1 MRIPTPIEHHG
12 RPVNRQDILNQIS
25 KDINAWSIVPS
36 VIKDDTGKPEFE
48 MLLANAEMRD
58 PGTASLHFRET
69 RCGGF
74 EYASRAFL
82 HAHLQPG
89 DLFIDVGAHFGL
101 YTLTAA
107 KKFPGQINVLAI
119 EPHPANLKRLHLWC
133 EFNECLENVRIAACA
148 ASSKSGKS
156 ELIQNSS
163 MGHSLVPQPGN
174 RNQGKTLTVRLETV
188 DNIVI
193 QAGFMD
199 SGERIFLK
207 IDTEGHELATLSGAL
222 ELLKSSRVA
231 AIIWEKG
238 HFHNSRQGIQE
249 FTAIMRL
256 LRDLGYDS
264 YRFPHEDMGG
274 PLIPYS
280 PSHELCNIISIDRS
294 FSPLQ
299 VYEQPWSA
307 HAVMSSSMRPP
318 VSENFM
324 IGFTKEL
331 IKEKKTDCGR
341 WSSWNMLGNEP
352 DLRAGMAG
360 QLVPEN
366 SNVLDVGAGM
376 MLLRDY
382 IPASCTYTPL
392 DIVARNRNT
401 IIADLNQQQYPQ
413 SKYDVVCAL
422 FLLEFIHEPQ
432 LLFDWA
438 CKHADR
444 LIFTYHP
451 LQPGADRNKRRAA
464 GFFNDYNVGELKSMA
479 LQAGWKTVS
488 FTDITFGQVCFECLK

>member
-1 MRIPTPIEHHG
+1 MSRQKILEQINH
-12 RPVNRQDILNQIS
+12 NRD
-25 KDINAWSIVPS
+25 AWSIIPS
-36 VIKDDTGKPEFE
+36 VIKNDAGKPEFE
-48 MLLANAEMRD
+48 MLLANAEMND
-58 PGTASLHFRET
+58 PGTASLNFRET

-107 KKFPGQINVLAI
+107 KKFPGKVKVIAI

-133 EFNECLENVRIAACA
+133 DFNQCLEDVKIAQCA
-148 ASSKSGKS
+148 ASSRSGQS

-174 RNQGKTLTVRLETV
+174 RSQGKTLTVRVETL
-188 DNIVI
+188 DNIVRT
-193 QAGFMD
+193 AGFMK
-199 SGERIFLK
+199 SKERIFLK
-207 IDTEGHELATLSGAL
+207 IDTEGNELATLTGAL
-222 ELLKSSRVA
+222 ELLKTGRVA

-238 HFHNSRQGIQE
+238 HFHNSEQGIKE
-249 FTAIMRL
+249 FSAIMNL

-274 PLIPYS
+274 ALVPYA
-280 PSHELCNIISIDRS
+280 PSHELCNVISLDRS
-294 FSPLQ
+294 LSPQQ
-299 VYEQPWSA
+299 VYKQPWTPHS
-307 HAVMSSSMRPP
+307 VMSAGMRPQ

-324 IGFTKEL
+324 ISFTEEL

-341 WSSWNMLGNEP
+341 WARWNMLGNEA

-360 QLVPEN
+360 QLVPEG
-366 SNVLDVGAGM
+366 SSVLDAGAGM

-382 IPASCTYTPL
+382 IPESCTYTPL
-392 DIVARNRNT
+392 DIVARNRHT
-401 IIADLNQQQYPQ
+401 LIADLNQQQFPDHDF
-413 SKYDVVCAL
+413 DVVCAL

-432 LLFDWA
+432 LFLDWA
-438 CKHADR
+438 FTNSEK
-444 LIFTYHP
+444 LILIYHP
-451 LQPGADRNKRRAA
+451 FLPGSNPKQRRAA
-464 GFFNDYNVGELKSMA
+464 GIFNDFSRDQLESMA
-479 LQAGWKTVS
+479 RQSGWKNVTA
-488 FTDITFGQVCFECLK
+488 TDITFGQTSFECIK

>member
-1 MRIPTPIEHHG
+1 MS
-12 RPVNRQDILNQIS
+12 RQEILDRIS
-25 KDINAWSIVPS
+25 KSNDAWQIVPS
-36 VIKDDTGKPEFE
+36 VIKDSAGEPEFE
-48 MLLANAEMRD
+48 MLLANAEMQD

-89 DLFIDVGAHFGL
+89 DLLIDVGAHFGL

-107 KKFPGQINVLAI
+107 KKFPGEVKVLAI
-119 EPHPANLKRLHLWC
+119 EPHPENLKRLHIWC
-133 EFNECLENVRIAACA
+133 DFNECLENVKIAQCA
-148 ASSKSGKS
+148 ASSQSGQS

-174 RNQGKTLTVRLETV
+174 RSQGKPLPVRLETL
-188 DNIVI
+188 DNIVRT
-193 QAGFMD
+193 AGFME

-207 IDTEGHELATLSGAL
+207 IDTEGHELPTLMGGL
-222 ELLKSSRVA
+222 ELLKTGRVA

-238 HFHNSRQGIQE
+238 HFHNSEKGIKE
-249 FTAIMRL
+249 FTSIMTL
-256 LRDLGYDS
+256 LRDMGYDS

-274 PLIPYS
+274 PLIPYA
-280 PSHELCNIISIDRS
+280 PSHELCNVISIDRS
-294 FSPLQ
+294 LKPQ
-299 VYEQPWSA
+299 QIYEQPWSA

-324 IGFTKEL
+324 IGFTEEL
-331 IKEKKTDCGR
+331 VKTQKTDCGR
-341 WSSWNMLGNEP
+341 WARWNLLGNEA

-360 QLVPEN
+360 QLVPEG
-366 SNVLDVGAGM
+366 SSVLDAGAGT

-382 IPASCTYTPL
+382 IPENCTYTPL

-401 IIADLNQQQYPQ
+401 IVADLNQQQFPK
-413 SKYDVVCAL
+413 KYNVVCAL

-432 LLFDWA
+432 LFFDWSSR
-438 CKHADR
+438 HAGK
-444 LIFTYHP
+444 LIFIYHP
-451 LQPGADRNKRRAA
+451 LLPGADKNKRRAA
-464 GFFNDYNVGELKSMA
+464 GFSMI
-479 LQAGWKTVS
+479 S
-488 FTDITFGQVCFECLK
+488 M

>member
-1 MRIPTPIEHHG
+1 ME
-12 RPVNRQDILNQIS
+12 QIQKNS
-25 KDINAWSIVPS
+25 AAWNIVPS
-36 VIKDDTGKPEFE
+36 VIKNNAGEPEFE

-82 HAHLQPG
+82 HAHLQPN

-107 KKFPGQINVLAI
+107 RKFPDRVDVLAI
-119 EPHPANLKRLHLWC
+119 EPHPANLKRLSMWC
-133 EFNECLENVRIAACA
+133 EFNECAQNVKIAQCA
-148 ASSKSGKS
+148 ASSQSGQS

-174 RNQGKTLTVRLETV
+174 RSQGEPLPVRLETL
-188 DNIVI
+188 DNIVR
-193 QAGFMD
+193 QAGHMD
-199 SGERIFLK
+199 SKRRVILK
-207 IDTEGHELATLSGAL
+207 IDTEGHELDTLTGGL
-222 ELLKSSRVA
+222 ELLKTGRVA

-238 HFHNSRQGIQE
+238 HFHNSKKGIME
-249 FTAIMRL
+249 FTAIMGM

-274 PLIPYS
+274 PLVPYP
-280 PSHELCNIISIDRS
+280 PSHELCNVISIDRS
-294 FSPLQ
+294 IKPQQ

-324 IGFTKEL
+324 IGFTEEL
-331 IKEKKTDCGR
+331 IREKKTDCGR
-341 WSSWNMLGNEP
+341 WARWNMLGSEA

-360 QLVPEN
+360 QLVPEK
-366 SNVLDVGAGM
+366 STVLDAGAGM

-382 IPASCTYTPL
+382 IPESCTYVPL
-392 DIVARNRNT
+392 DMVARNRNT
-401 IIADLNQQQYPQ
+401 IVADLNQQQFPVK
-413 SKYDVVCAL
+413 KYDVVCAL
-422 FLLEFIHEPQ
+422 FLLEFLHEPQ
-432 LLFDWA
+432 LFFDWTFSNSD
-438 CKHADR
+438 K

-451 LQPGADRNKRRAA
+451 LLPGADAGKRRAA
-464 GFFNDYNVGELKSMA
+464 GFFNDFNVDELKAMA
-479 LQAGWKTVS
+479 LQSGWKNIS
-488 FTDITFGQVCFECLK
+488 FTDITFGQACFECLK

>member
-1 MRIPTPIEHHG
+1 LQKSG
-12 RPVNRQDILNQIS
+12 QLVSRQKILEQINKN
-25 KDINAWSIVPS
+25 KDAWRIVPS
-36 VIKDDTGKPEFE
+36 AIKDDAGEPEFE
-48 MLLANAEMRD
+48 MLLANAEMND
-58 PGTASLHFRET
+58 PGTASLNFRET

-107 KKFPGQINVLAI
+107 KKFPGEVQVLAV

-133 EFNECLENVRIAACA
+133 DFNECREQVKIAQCA
-148 ASSKSGKS
+148 ASSKSGQS

-174 RNQGKTLTVRLETV
+174 RSQGQPLRVRVETL
-188 DNIVI
+188 DNIVRT
-193 QAGFMD
+193 AGFMESD
-199 SGERIFLK
+199 ERIFLK
-207 IDTEGHELATLSGAL
+207 IDTEGHELATLTGAL
-222 ELLKSSRVA
+222 ELLKTGRVA

-238 HFHNSRQGIQE
+238 HFHNSEQGIKE
-249 FTAIMRL
+249 FSKIMSL
-256 LRDLGYDS
+256 LRDMGYDS

-274 PLIPYS
+274 PLVPYA
-280 PSHELCNIISIDRS
+280 PSHELCNVISLDRS
-294 FSPLQ
+294 LKPQQ
-299 VYEQPWSA
+299 VYEQPWAA
-307 HAVMSSSMRPP
+307 HAVMSAGMRPP

-324 IGFTKEL
+324 IGFTEEL

-341 WSSWNMLGNEP
+341 WSRWNLLGNEA

-360 QLVPEN
+360 QLVPEG
-366 SNVLDVGAGM
+366 SSVLDAGAGM

-382 IPASCTYTPL
+382 IPDSCTYTPL
-392 DIVARNRNT
+392 DIVARNRHT
-401 IIADLNQQQYPQ
+401 LIADLNQQQYPEQ
-413 SKYDVVCAL
+413 DYDVVCAL

-432 LLFDWA
+432 LFFDWSY
-438 CKHADR
+438 KHSEK

-451 LQPGADRNKRRAA
+451 FMPGSNPKKRKAA
-464 GFFNDYNVGELKSMA
+464 GFFNDLGMDQLQSMA
-479 LQAGWKTVS
+479 MQSGWKNVS
-488 FTDITFGQVCFECLK
+488 YTDITFGQACFECLK